1 MAIPVIC
8 RYEIIQ
14 LLSLLL
20 GTKLAVITHFSN
32 SSHRCLAL
40 VAGNCNPVSH
50 RRRWR
55 PRNMQLALIK
65 HARFSATVQWES
77 NNTFQIQSENTHLP
91 LNMSRV
97 WLSATEAREL
107 SAFMQTCIHWHAL
120 VCNSFTVALF
130 TLFLSSKKLEFC
142 KSQRGAQWRQAK
154 DWTIQTSCIQNLYK
168 TEHHMVN
175 CCLWLI
181 LAGLLFT
188 ESYVCP
194 RPAGTCPHPKRY
206 PLIDF
211 DMTIITIRYKTS
223 RPYMMHY
230 NAILWTDI
238 AFTALG
244 TKCIT

>member
-8 RYEIIQ
+8 HYEIIQ
-14 LLSLLL
+14 LLSLLW

-91 LNMSRV
+91 LHMPRV
-97 WLSATEAREL
+97 WLSATEIREL

-130 TLFLSSKKLEFC
+130 TLFLSSKTLEFC
-142 KSQRGAQWRQAK
+142 KSQRGAPMKAGKRL
-154 DWTIQTSCIQNLYK
+154 DNSNILHSESIQNR
-168 TEHHMVN
+168 TSH
-175 CCLWLI
+175 
-181 LAGLLFT
+181 GQLLFVVD
-188 ESYVCP
+188 SCWLALH
-194 RPAGTCPHPKRY
+194 RILCMSQTCWNLSPPQTVSPNR
-206 PLIDF
+206 
-211 DMTIITIRYKTS
+211 
-223 RPYMMHY
+223 
-230 NAILWTDI
+230 
-238 AFTALG
+238 
-244 TKCIT
+244 C